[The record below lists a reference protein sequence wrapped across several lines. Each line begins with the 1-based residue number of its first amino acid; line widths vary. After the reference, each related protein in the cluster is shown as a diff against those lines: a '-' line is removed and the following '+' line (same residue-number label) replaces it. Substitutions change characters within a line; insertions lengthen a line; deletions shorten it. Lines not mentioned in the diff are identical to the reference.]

1 MGMNSVADLVQDSAI
16 THLATPANFRHGQ
29 EIADTNGVTFT
40 EFSPFRVAAHVSGPA
55 TQPRNTL
62 LESTDAGLHWQC
74 SCSNN
79 KALFCKHLVA
89 TALQINRRASHHH
102 S

>member
-1 MGMNSVADLVQDSAI
+1 MNSVADLVLEDAI
-16 THLATPANFRHGQ
+16 RQLATPANFRHGQ
-29 EIADTNGVTFT
+29 EIAETNGVTFT
-40 EFSPFRVAAHVSGPA
+40 EFSPLRVAAHVSGPS

-62 LESTDAGLHWQC
+62 LESTEAGLHWQC

-89 TALQINRRASHHH
+89 TALEVNHKLLHHR
-102 S
+102 